1 MTETVILAG
10 ASGVFG
16 RHVTKV
22 LTGAGYRVLGL
33 GRGAGNDIRA
43 DINDREALLRA
54 LSGQQADIVVHAA
67 TALAK
72 VPMRHRD
79 FTPTDV
85 LRTTGMRNLV
95 EGYHAVGASLMI
107 NESMMFGYGY
117 GDHGDAPLTE
127 GKTPF
132 APVQRDRH
140 LEEHVGAMRVKE
152 ELTRS
157 LGGVS
162 LRFGLFYGPGGA
174 TEEMVAMLRK
184 RKLPAPDAGTRVLS
198 WVRLDDAA
206 TAVLAA
212 IRHGRPGEA
221 YNIADDAPMSFAGH
235 VRAAAATFGAPKP
248 MAVPLWLLRPMS
260 LVHAV
265 VSTNLRLGTAKAHA
279 ELGWEPR
286 YPSAAE
292 GLAEMKAEASKAG
305 TVTA

>member
-1 MTETVILAG
+1 MSHFGGRPGLPGMTEQTVILAG

-16 RHVTKV
+16 RHITRT
-22 LTGAGYRVLGL
+22 LGDAGYRVLGL
-33 GRGAGNDIRA
+33 GRGAANDIRA
-43 DINDREALLRA
+43 DINDRDALLRA
-54 LSGQQADIVVHAA
+54 VSGHRADIVVHAA
-67 TALAK
+67 TALSK

-95 EGYHAVGASLMI
+95 EAYHAVGASLMI

-127 GKTPF
+127 ETPF

-140 LEEHVGAMRVKE
+140 LEEHVAAMRVKE

-174 TEEMVAMLRK
+174 TESIVSMLR
-184 RKLPAPDAGTRVLS
+184 RRSMPAPDSGDRAAS
-198 WVRLDDAA
+198 WVHLGDAA

-221 YNIADDAPMSFAGH
+221 YNIADDAPMN
-235 VRAAAATFGAPKP
+235 FG
-248 MAVPLWLLRPMS
+248 
-260 LVHAV
+260 
-265 VSTNLRLGTAKAHA
+265 
-279 ELGWEPR
+279 
-286 YPSAAE
+286 
-292 GLAEMKAEASKAG
+292 
-305 TVTA
+305 